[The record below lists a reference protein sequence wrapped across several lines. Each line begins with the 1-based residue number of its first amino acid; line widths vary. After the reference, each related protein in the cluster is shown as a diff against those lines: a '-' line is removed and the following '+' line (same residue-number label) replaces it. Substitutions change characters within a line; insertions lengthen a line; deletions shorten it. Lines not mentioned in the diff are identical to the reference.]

1 MSIRTIRRAAVAAA
15 TIAITI
21 IPLAACSSGSSGS
34 SNATDSGATNAAGS
48 SPSWCG
54 TKPLIFGMQDGGGLN
69 AWSKASAE
77 EVKKAVA
84 MCHNVTKT
92 ITVDAQFD
100 LQKGISGLQAMVA
113 QGAKAIVIIPD
124 AGGSGAAEL
133 PGMRSAT
140 ERGVAVV
147 PWAADPGG
155 SAGTDYLTY
164 VDSDHKN
171 DGRTWATWMAAQLPN
186 GGNVAFVGGPAGN
199 QVSADELA
207 GIVEGLAAHPNIK
220 LVTGNSTWA
229 DGGWDPAKS
238 QQAMAGLLSRFNKI
252 DGIFADEGVATTG
265 IIKALQSAG
274 RPLVPTATLEAN
286 ALACD
291 YVHLSAAN
299 PGFKLATV
307 SARNWTGR
315 IAAQLAIAKAEGV
328 DIAANDRFSPTSIVK
343 LPLYED
349 SVAGGALAPKCDSA
363 QSPDALLSNN
373 MSNDE
378 LRKIT
383 FSAGS

>member
-1 MSIRTIRRAAVAAA
+1 MPASTRRGLAATFLAAA
-15 TIAITI
+15 
-21 IPLAACSSGSSGS
+21 LAVTLSSCSSDSKSS
-34 SNATDSGATNAAGS
+34 TTTAAGGKG
-48 SPSWCG
+48 PTWCG
-54 TKPLIFGMQDGGGLN
+54 TKPLVFGMQDGNGLN
-69 AWSKASAE
+69 AWSKASAA
-77 EVKKAVA
+77 EVMKAVK
-84 MCHNVTKT
+84 MCPNITKT
-92 ITVDAQFD
+92 LTVNAQFD
-100 LQKGISGLQAMVA
+100 LQKGISGLQGMVA

-140 ERGVAVV
+140 ARGVAVV
-147 PWAADPGG
+147 PWASDPGG
-155 SAGTDYLTY
+155 NPGTDYLTY
-164 VDSDHKN
+164 VDANHKDN
-171 DGRTWATWMAAQLPN
+171 GRVWAEWMVKQLPK

-207 GIVEGLAAHPNIK
+207 GIVGVLSSHPDIK
-220 LVTGNSTWA
+220 LVTGTSSWA
-229 DGGWDPAKS
+229 DGSWDPAKS
-238 QQAMAGLLSRFNKI
+238 QQATSGLLSQYGKL
-252 DGIFADEGVATTG
+252 DGIFGDEGVAMTG
-265 IIKALQSAG
+265 IVKAVQSSGKPMMPIAG
-274 RPLVPTATLEAN
+274 LEAN

-291 YVHLSAAN
+291 WKKISATD

-328 DIAANDRFSPTSIVK
+328 DIPEADKFSPTSIVK

-349 SVAGGALAPKCDSA
+349 SVAGGDLAPHCDSA

-373 MSNDE
+373 MTDDQ

-383 FSAGS
+383 SASEK